1 MESINN
7 LKNVGFDFDGVIHID
22 VSKTDEF
29 GNRHP
34 TIPWTS
40 VGINKFDKIIDLIYF
55 YNKHNYNIYIITAR
69 TSDSKDIVKQTLIKF
84 GISHM
89 IPDKN
94 LYFTGGDKVKTLE
107 KLKINDFYDDSI
119 SHFKS
124 IYIHKKN
131 NRLQNLIN
139 CYMTKPENGKILKIN
154 I

>member
-1 MESINN
+1 MKLNKI
-7 LKNVGFDFDGVIHID
+7 KNVGFDFDGVIHTD
-22 VSKTDEF
+22 VSKTDKY
-29 GNRHP
+29 GQRHP
-34 TIPWTS
+34 TIPWNS
-40 VGINKFDKIIDLIYF
+40 PGINKFNEIIDLIHF
-55 YNKHNYNIYIITAR
+55 YHKNNYNIYIITAR
-69 TSDSKDIVKQTLIKF
+69 KSNSKDIVKQTLINF
-84 GISHM
+84 GISDI
-89 IPDKN
+89 IPDNN
-94 LYFTGGDKVKTLE
+94 LYFTGGDKVETLE

>member
-69 TSDSKDIVKQTLIKF
+69 TSDSKDIVKQTLI
-84 GISHM
+84 IA
-89 IPDKN
+89 
-94 LYFTGGDKVKTLE
+94 L
-107 KLKINDFYDDSI
+107 
-119 SHFKS
+119 FKS
-124 IYIHKKN
+124 
-131 NRLQNLIN
+131 
-139 CYMTKPENGKILKIN
+139 E
-154 I
+154 